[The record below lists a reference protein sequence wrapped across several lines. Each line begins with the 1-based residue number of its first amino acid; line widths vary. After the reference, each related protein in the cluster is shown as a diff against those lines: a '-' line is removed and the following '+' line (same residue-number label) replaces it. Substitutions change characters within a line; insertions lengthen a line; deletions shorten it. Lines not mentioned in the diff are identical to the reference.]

1 MWFGRK
7 IEFWITLSTNILICK
22 YPNRVHFFVFI
33 NKTQT
38 KWEKITGK
46 STFILH
52 SSKQNSRKANHV
64 YPLYRTF
71 WPLNWKGHASLAPSP
86 TFYLFRQPEDLL
98 LSLTFCQSVLLSK
111 GVHFLFLGAHYWVT
125 NDSIDTQFIRII
137 VHSPLLFNE
146 INFGRCFEKKSH
158 FLCQND
164 LHLVKSQSSNNRSCR
179 RFRDRIKWIFFA
191 DVCVSKSDRLYIC
204 LDYKMFIVVLMS

>member
-38 KWEKITGK
+38 KREKKTGK

-125 NDSIDTQFIRII
+125 NDSIHHTVHTNNCAFAAFIQWNKFR
-137 VHSPLLFNE
+137 SLFW
-146 INFGRCFEKKSH
+146 EKKP
-158 FLCQND
+158 FL
-164 LHLVKSQSSNNRSCR
+164 
-179 RFRDRIKWIFFA
+179 
-191 DVCVSKSDRLYIC
+191 VSKWLASC
-204 LDYKMFIVVLMS
+204 QKSKQQ